1 MLPKSVI
8 QNVVLSQLE
17 RLKTRDSG
25 LPRNFH
31 GYEDL
36 SSHALIIT
44 GIRRCGKSTLMQQIL
59 KATDKNAIFLN
70 FEDPRLA
77 GFDISDFNRV
87 YEIAQESNIETYFFD
102 EIQQVERWEN
112 FVRFRLD
119 EGDRVFITGSNAT
132 MLSKELGTKLTGR
145 HISRELFPF
154 SYQEFISFKGFESN
168 TVSSAEY
175 LKNGGFPEYLKTG
188 NPEILMQNFND
199 ILIRDISVRHNLKN
213 VTLLKQLAVWLI
225 SNTGKRFTGNSLK
238 KSFGVASS
246 SSMMEYLGYFAE
258 SYLFFYIPK
267 FSYSYKVQ
275 LINPK
280 KVYCVDNGMIQSNS
294 TSFTDDLGRMLENL
308 VFLHLRKQVGAIFYF
323 AEEHECDFVSLKN
336 NKPIGLYQ
344 VCWQL
349 NQENLDRELNGII
362 EAMDFFNFKTGQIIT
377 FEQHDVFEIDDK
389 TITAIPY
396 HVWATSIDI

>member
-1 MLPKSVI
+1 MIPKNTI
-8 QNVVLSQLE
+8 QNIVQSQFE
-17 RLKTRDSG
+17 RILARDSG
-25 LPRNFH
+25 LPRNFPD
-31 GYEDL
+31 YSDL

-59 KATDKNAIFLN
+59 KSSDEKAIYLN

-77 GFDISDFNRV
+77 GFDIGDFNRV
-87 YEIAQESNIETYFFD
+87 YEIAQETNISTYFFD
-102 EIQQVERWEN
+102 EIQQIDRWEN

-119 EGDRVFITGSNAT
+119 EEDRVFITGSNAT

-154 SYQEFISFKGFESN
+154 SYKEFVSFKGFDAN
-168 TVSSAEY
+168 TESSAQF
-175 LKNGGFPEYLKTG
+175 LQSGGFPEYLKTE

-199 ILIRDISVRHNLKN
+199 ILVRDISVRHNLKN
-213 VTLLKQLAVWLI
+213 VTLLKQIAVWLI

-238 KSFGVASS
+238 KNFGVASS
-246 SSMMEYLGYFAE
+246 SSMMEYLGYFSE

-280 KVYCVDNGMIQSNS
+280 KVYCIDNGMIQSNS
-294 TSFTDDLGRMLENL
+294 TSFTDNLGRLLENL
-308 VFLHLRKQVGAIFYF
+308 VFLHLRQQFDAIFYF
-323 AEEHECDFVSLKN
+323 AEDHECDFVTLKN

-344 VCWQL
+344 ACWQL

-362 EAMDFFNFKTGQIIT
+362 EAMDFFNFKTGQMIT

-396 HVWATSIDI
+396 HVWATSIDS